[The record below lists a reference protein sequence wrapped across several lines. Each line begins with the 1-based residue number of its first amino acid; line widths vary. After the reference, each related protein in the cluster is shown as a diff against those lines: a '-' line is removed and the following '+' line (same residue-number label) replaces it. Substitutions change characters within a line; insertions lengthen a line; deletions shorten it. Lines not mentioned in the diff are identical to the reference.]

1 MRQKGKEATIST
13 YIQCDPYTATV
24 ANHFAWGCTSI
35 WLCHSRTHFH
45 AGKLRCHMVYSS
57 NILDIYLDL
66 ALEGALRPLEHFRT
80 SLPNISFSSFWKPR
94 NVFLRQTWGLPWPQ
108 NTVWTW
114 TEHSSGRYMSDVKFS
129 ICTCRRHSHSWFL
142 RSNYCTVYL
151 ILFQIRYVRQ
161 GMIKFCILERILLFG
176 IKNYRILFQ
185 EVKAEGDH
193 IQNLKK
199 LPENH
204 IYKHPFIKF

>member
-161 GMIKFCILERILLFG
+161 GMIKILYSG
-176 IKNYRILFQ
+176 KNTPFWNKEL
-185 EVKAEGDH
+185 
-193 IQNLKK
+193 QNIVSRSKGRRRSYPKFKK
-199 LPENH
+199 IAWKSHL
-204 IYKHPFIKF
+204 